1 MRCYGSSLFLK
12 NKFGVGYHL
21 TLVHRKATKFS
32 VLFLIWKFHAC
43 SLVLRSEG
51 ADVSALRRL
60 VRTHVTGARQ
70 ARYPLY
76 KQANAM
82 FAELILY
89 FLPPFPQTKA
99 VREGA
104 LLRPPP
110 GPGRQVGCRGF
121 FHGVFPGILNC
132 FSSEMLE
139 CTTVH
144 VLLKRYC
151 QSFERIL
158 WNWTYVERPR

>member
-82 FAELILY
+82 FAKLILHS
-89 FLPPFPQTKA
+89 
-99 VREGA
+99 
-104 LLRPPP
+104 PPP
-110 GPGRQVGCRGF
+110 RFPKRRLFGRELSFVLPRDQVDRWVAGF
-121 FHGVFPGILNC
+121 FFMASLRG
-132 FSSEMLE
+132 S
-139 CTTVH
+139 
-144 VLLKRYC
+144 
-151 QSFERIL
+151 
-158 WNWTYVERPR
+158 

>member
-89 FLPPFPQTKA
+89 FLPVPPN
-99 VREGA
+99 EGCSGGSSPSSSPGTRSTGG
-104 LLRPPP
+104 LL
-110 GPGRQVGCRGF
+110 GF
-121 FHGVFPGILNC
+121 FPWSVSGDPELLFARNAGMYDGIC
-132 FSSEMLE
+132 SVEKI
-139 CTTVH
+139 
-144 VLLKRYC
+144 LLI
-151 QSFERIL
+151 F
-158 WNWTYVERPR
+158 